1 MHLPKHHIA
10 GVIALIVCKGVE
22 AFSNT
27 WDSAAETVEL
37 GVIAAAGVH
46 LAHRAIDYCRRVNR
60 AVMITEG
67 EARPHSE
74 WHRRP

>member
-1 MHLPKHHIA
+1 MYLPKYHIA
-10 GVIALIVCKGVE
+10 GVIALIACKTVE

-27 WDSAAETVEL
+27 WDPAAETVEL
-37 GVIAAAGVH
+37 GVIAAAGVN

-67 EARPHSE
+67 EARSHSE
-74 WHRRP
+74 WRRP

>member
-1 MHLPKHHIA
+1 MYLSKRHIV
-10 GVIALIVCKGVE
+10 GVVALIACKAVE
-22 AFSNT
+22 AFSDT
-27 WDSAAETVEL
+27 WDSAAEAVEY

-46 LAHRAIDYCRRVNR
+46 LARRAIDYCRRVNR

-67 EARPHSE
+67 EARPHGE